1 MTTNDFKKNLGES
14 AEKLESKIKE
24 FAPYYTNLEPWQRG
38 ALILSLITLLL
49 FSIYYLTKS
58 DQQIVIDNKKELQKE
73 KEIEEKILRQMA
85 FFKRLKE

>member
-1 MTTNDFKKNLGES
+1 MTNNFKKTLGENT
-14 AEKLESKIKE
+14 EQLENKVKE

-49 FSIYYLTKS
+49 VTIYYLTKS
-58 DQQIVIDNKKELQKE
+58 DKQIVIDNKKELQKE

-85 FFKRLKE
+85 FYKRLRE